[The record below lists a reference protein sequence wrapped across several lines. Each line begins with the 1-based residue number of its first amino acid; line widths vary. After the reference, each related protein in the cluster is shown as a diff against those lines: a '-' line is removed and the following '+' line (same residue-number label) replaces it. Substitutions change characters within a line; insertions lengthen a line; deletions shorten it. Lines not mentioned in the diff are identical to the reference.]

1 MPFSEEHGVLALPN
15 CTYSL
20 GNNLAWVAPTT
31 ATSNL
36 FNAYDDGLICH
47 QRLDDFLTLET
58 NQVTIRLANPSRVR
72 VTVKGQVLP
81 HLVGNCKQ
89 DPDADNDLWLQM
101 GESNCIKMQR
111 QPSKSWIKA
120 QQFCQEHEGHL
131 LSLHNDL
138 DEKFVQNLVFNR

>member
-1 MPFSEEHGVLALPN
+1 MIVFFTTDEEHGVLALPN

-31 ATSNL
+31 NL

-47 QRLDDFLTLET
+47 QRDDFLTLET
-58 NQVTIRLANPSRVR
+58 NQVTIRLAWPLRVS
-72 VTVKGQVLP
+72 VTIKGQVLP

-89 DPDADNDLWLQM
+89 DDPNDLWLQM
-101 GESNCIKMQR
+101 GDSNCIQISKDK
-111 QPSKSWIKA
+111 KSWIKA
-120 QQFCQEHEGHL
+120 QQFCQALDDGHL

-138 DEKFVQNLVFNR
+138 DEKLVQNLVLNR